1 MRSEKQ
7 PNGGFFVSE
16 KSQAQK
22 SADSRQRKKAKIA
35 RHVQALK
42 DSEHNNGV
50 LREVLVA
57 QSNEILEKQIVVKD
71 QSSQITQLKNV
82 ASSLGDRVHRLQA
95 ELSSEF
101 VLRQEADHRF
111 ENLRR
116 ASRGASRL
124 AVGEFLTSLHASN
137 DDISSS
143 ASLATCDQD

>member
-7 PNGGFFVSE
+7 SNGGFFVSE

-22 SADSRQRKKAKIA
+22 SSDSRQRKKAKIA

-116 ASRGASRL
+116 ANRGASRL

-137 DDISSS
+137 DDISGS
-143 ASLATCDQD
+143 ASLAARDPD

>member
-116 ASRGASRL
+116 ANRGASRL

-137 DDISSS
+137 DDISGS
-143 ASLATCDQD
+143 ASLAARDPD

>member
-22 SADSRQRKKAKIA
+22 GADSRQRKKAKIA

-82 ASSLGDRVHRLQA
+82 CEPSSQTKVNWLGFALCFVDWNVTTVLDRRSTFA
-95 ELSSEF
+95 
-101 VLRQEADHRF
+101 R
-111 ENLRR
+111 
-116 ASRGASRL
+116 
-124 AVGEFLTSLHASN
+124 
-137 DDISSS
+137 
-143 ASLATCDQD
+143 